1 MLGFGASPAGLLYN
15 LSVPKQR
22 LDSLLVAREL
32 AENKSKARAL
42 IMAGE
47 VTVDGKP
54 VTKAGS
60 MIDESATIEL
70 AEKLPYVSRGGV
82 KLAHALDEFKLDVA
96 GLTALDVGASTG
108 GFTDCLLQR
117 GASKVYA
124 LDVGYGQL
132 DYKLRQDQRVVV
144 LERVNAHYPF
154 DLPEKANLA
163 TIDVSFIS
171 VTKVIPNVL
180 PHLAPPSYIII
191 LFKPQFE
198 AEKEEV
204 GKGGIIKD
212 PEVHSRVL
220 GRFIVWATEHELRL
234 RNLIASP
241 ILGAEGNKEFLILLT
256 PPHDR
261 QQAVGKKQIRMTKVR
276 RQQPLSPLPRWGERT
291 GSKLATTVWPAD
303 YRLMTLLTLTKLRAM
318 IRLSRQGVH

>member
-1 MLGFGASPAGLLYN
+1 M
-15 LSVPKQR
+15 PKQR

-132 DYKLRQDQRVVV
+132 DY
-144 LERVNAHYPF
+144 
-154 DLPEKANLA
+154 
-163 TIDVSFIS
+163 
-171 VTKVIPNVL
+171 
-180 PHLAPPSYIII
+180 
-191 LFKPQFE
+191 
-198 AEKEEV
+198 
-204 GKGGIIKD
+204 
-212 PEVHSRVL
+212 
-220 GRFIVWATEHELRL
+220 
-234 RNLIASP
+234 
-241 ILGAEGNKEFLILLT
+241 
-256 PPHDR
+256 
-261 QQAVGKKQIRMTKVR
+261 
-276 RQQPLSPLPRWGERT
+276 
-291 GSKLATTVWPAD
+291 
-303 YRLMTLLTLTKLRAM
+303 
-318 IRLSRQGVH
+318 